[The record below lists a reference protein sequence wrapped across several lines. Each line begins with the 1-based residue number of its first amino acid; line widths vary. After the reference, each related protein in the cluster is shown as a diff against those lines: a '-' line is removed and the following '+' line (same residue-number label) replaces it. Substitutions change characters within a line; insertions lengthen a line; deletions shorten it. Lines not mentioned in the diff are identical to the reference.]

1 VVDRITIKAPAT
13 EAIALTASQ
22 LVGAVERLR
31 KLEWTEAEALRDV
44 QRLKIV
50 RDGGSWSSE
59 FTEGEKAL
67 LPSMW
72 AAAKRRA
79 AEIGR
84 EKRAAALDAAT
95 DEIERLRAVL
105 CQQAAAATI
114 ELAEITRDAR
124 ERG

>member
-1 VVDRITIKAPAT
+1 MVDRITIKAPAT

-59 FTEGEKAL
+59 FTEGEKVFL
-67 LPSMW
+67 SSMW
-72 AAAKRRA
+72 AAVKRCA

-114 ELAEITRDAR
+114 ELAAITRDAR